1 MFETGKQYAY
11 CLFKDSVFGENLY
24 NYVQGDNNEN
34 NGDKSD
40 TKNYR

>member
-1 MFETGKQYAY
+1 MFETGKQYVY

-24 NYVQGDNNEN
+24 NYVQGEN